1 MVLAFRDIRRTI
13 IVFLTI
19 LFSFS
24 LFGCINIT
32 YAPLE
37 PPVVRETE
45 KINKVYELLTD
56 HYYGVL
62 DLNLEEIN
70 TVNELL
76 SYTDPYT
83 RIYTS
88 GSMSIEKGET
98 YDGLGITTTDDE
110 KGILIINVNINSYYD
125 RVFPGDIITKIDDIN
140 LEGLDYHDKAVHL
153 KKELGTEL
161 TLTINRM
168 GEEITEVLEIIEI
181 PFNSVVYN
189 KYGNVGYIRINRFS
203 LTTFDCFNDALTNLE
218 ELGIEGLVIDVRD
231 NGGGYLGA
239 VYNIL
244 KLFLDGDEPLFYTY
258 RPRENEYTDYMP
270 SEGATRKPYPIA
282 ILTNQNSA
290 SASEMLSGVMQ
301 KHGYS
306 IIGERTYG
314 KDVYQVGLEL
324 PAMFGEN
331 KVLNITKGYW
341 LLNRNESVN
350 GGIYPDLFIY
360 DSKINRI
367 VQPVLKEEYKI
378 GQVSSYIGVY
388 QYLVSLTV
396 AGNYIPTFLNEEF
409 SLMIK
414 EYQRNNDLPETG
426 ILDEETQKSLII
438 DYAEIKNAGL
448 YDTLLDEAL
457 EYMETVI
464 NENRWY

>member
-1 MVLAFRDIRRTI
+1 
-13 IVFLTI
+13 
-19 LFSFS
+19 
-24 LFGCINIT
+24 
-32 YAPLE
+32 
-37 PPVVRETE
+37 
-45 KINKVYELLTD
+45 
-56 HYYGVL
+56 
-62 DLNLEEIN
+62 
-70 TVNELL
+70 
-76 SYTDPYT
+76 
-83 RIYTS
+83 
-88 GSMSIEKGET
+88 
-98 YDGLGITTTDDE
+98 
-110 KGILIINVNINSYYD
+110 
-125 RVFPGDIITKIDDIN
+125 
-140 LEGLDYHDKAVHL
+140 
-153 KKELGTEL
+153 
-161 TLTINRM
+161 
-168 GEEITEVLEIIEI
+168 
-181 PFNSVVYN
+181 
-189 KYGNVGYIRINRFS
+189 
-203 LTTFDCFNDALTNLE
+203 
-218 ELGIEGLVIDVRD
+218 
-231 NGGGYLGA
+231 
-239 VYNIL
+239 
-244 KLFLDGDEPLFYTY
+244 
-258 RPRENEYTDYMP
+258 
-270 SEGATRKPYPIA
+270 
-282 ILTNQNSA
+282 
-290 SASEMLSGVMQ
+290 MLSGVMQ

-464 NENRWY
+464 NENR